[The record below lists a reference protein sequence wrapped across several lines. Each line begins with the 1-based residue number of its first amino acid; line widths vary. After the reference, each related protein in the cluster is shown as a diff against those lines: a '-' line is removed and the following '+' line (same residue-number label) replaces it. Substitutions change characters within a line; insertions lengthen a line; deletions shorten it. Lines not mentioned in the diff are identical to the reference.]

1 MNLTATLVFVVLFVF
16 VTVLGFLAS
25 GWRKG
30 NLDELHEWGLGGRQF
45 GTLVTWFLLGGDLFT
60 AFTVVA
66 IPALAFGAGAMGM
79 FAIPFCIMTFPFIF
93 MVFPRLWNIARRHG
107 YVTVADFVH
116 ARYRSKTLAL
126 VVAVTGILALM
137 PYIAL
142 QLVGLEVAIGALG
155 FDTTGAAGDIPLG
168 VAFAILAAYTYK
180 SGLRAPAMIAIVK
193 DLLIYVTVIAAAII
207 IPSKLGGF
215 AHIFAA
221 IPAPKRLLHAAD
233 ATSLNDYGVY
243 VSIALGS
250 AMATV
255 LYPHAA
261 TALLSSKSG
270 NTVRR
275 NMALL
280 PIYTLLL
287 GFITLLGYMAV
298 ASGVRGMPEY
308 AKFFA
313 AYGNNFAVPALFL
326 HFFPSWLAGLAF
338 AAIGIGALVPAAIM
352 SIAAANLY
360 TRNVHLAIIN
370 PHMTG
375 RDETQ
380 LSKLVAVFVKIGAV
394 AIIFGLPVSY
404 AVDLQLLGGIWIIQ
418 TLPTV
423 VFGLFGR
430 TFDARGLLVGLLT
443 GLASGTWMVAQLH
456 FKTSVYPLHFGG
468 YIVPLY
474 SAIWALALNIVV
486 AGALTLLA
494 KVSGLVSPGDLSL
507 TAESLSED
515 GSANHTMESV

>member
-1 MNLTATLVFVVLFVF
+1 MNVTATVVFVALFLL
-16 VTVLGFLAS
+16 VTILGFLAS

-30 NLDELHEWGLGGRQF
+30 NLDELDEWGLGGRQF
-45 GTLVTWFLLGGDLFT
+45 GTIVTWFLLGGDLFT

-79 FAIPFCIMTFPFIF
+79 FAIPFCIILFPFIF
-93 MVFPRLWNIARRHG
+93 VVFPRLWNIARRHG
-107 YVTVADFVH
+107 YITVADFVH

-126 VVAVTGILALM
+126 VVALTGIFALM

-142 QLVGLEVAIGALG
+142 QLVGLEVAFGALG
-155 FDTTGAAGDIPLG
+155 FDMTGAAGDIPLAA
-168 VAFAILAAYTYK
+168 AFAILAAYTYK

-193 DLLIYVTVIAAAII
+193 DVLIYVTVIAALII
-207 IPSKLGGF
+207 IPAKLGGSE
-215 AHIFAA
+215 HIFAA
-221 IPAPKRLLHAAD
+221 IPAPKRLLRAPD

-261 TALLSSKSG
+261 TALLSSRSG

-275 NMALL
+275 SMALL

-298 ASGVRGMPEY
+298 AADVRGMPEY

-313 AYGNNFAVPALFL
+313 VYGNNFAVPALFL

-360 TRNVHLAIIN
+360 TRNVHLAFIN
-370 PHMTG
+370 PRMTG
-375 RDETQ
+375 RDETR
-380 LSKLVAVFVKIGAV
+380 LSKLAAVFVKVGAV

-404 AVDLQLLGGIWIIQ
+404 ATDLQLLAGVWIIQ
-418 TLPTV
+418 TLPAV

-430 TFDARGLLVGLLT
+430 AFDARGLLVGLLT
-443 GLASGTWMVAQLH
+443 GLVCGMWMVAQSN

-468 YIVPLY
+468 YSVPLY
-474 SAIWALALNIVV
+474 SAIWALALNILV
-486 AGALTLLA
+486 AGAISLLA
-494 KVSGLVSPGDLSL
+494 KICGLVNTADLSL
-507 TAESLSED
+507 TADISCDDDS
-515 GSANHTMESV
+515 SANPMESV

>member
-1 MNLTATLVFVVLFVF
+1 MNIGATVVFSVLFLL
-16 VTVLGFLAS
+16 VTVLGFVAA
-25 GWRKG
+25 GWRRG
-30 NLDELHEWGLGGRQF
+30 NLDELAEWGLGGRQF
-45 GTLVTWFLLGGDLFT
+45 GTIVTWFLLGGDLFT

-66 IPALAFGAGAMGM
+66 IPALAFGAGAVGM
-79 FAIPFCIMTFPFIF
+79 FAIPFCIITFPFIF
-93 MVFPRLWNIARRHG
+93 IVFPRLWRVAKQRG

-126 VVAVTGILALM
+126 AIAVTGILALM

-155 FDTTGAAGDIPLG
+155 FDTSGLTGDMPLA

-193 DLLIYVTVIAAAII
+193 DILIYVTVIAAAII
-207 IPSKLGGF
+207 IPGQLGGF
-215 AHIFAA
+215 EHIFAA
-221 IPAPKRLLHAAD
+221 IPASKRLLRPPTASGLA
-233 ATSLNDYGVY
+233 DYGAY

-250 AMATV
+250 AVATV

-275 NMALL
+275 NMVLL

-298 ASGVRGMPEY
+298 AANVRGMPEF
-308 AKFFA
+308 AKYFA

-360 TRNVHLAIIN
+360 TRNVHLAIVN
-370 PHMTG
+370 PRMTAL
-375 RDETQ
+375 DETRV
-380 LSKLVAVFVKIGAV
+380 SKLVAVFVKIGAI

-404 AVDLQLLGGIWIIQ
+404 ATDLQLLGGIWIIQ

-430 TFDARGLLVGLLT
+430 TFDPRALLIGLFS
-443 GLASGTWMVAQLH
+443 GLACGTWMVAQQH
-456 FKTSVYPLHFGG
+456 FKTSVYTLHFDG
-468 YIVPLY
+468 YAIPLY
-474 SAIWALALNIVV
+474 AAMWALLLNMIV
-486 AGALTLLA
+486 AGALSVPAWMRGAASFTGL
-494 KVSGLVSPGDLSL
+494 SGSGDSL
-507 TAESLSED
+507 RDEA
-515 GSANHTMESV
+515 

>member
-1 MNLTATLVFVVLFVF
+1 MNVIATVVFGALFLL

-25 GWRKG
+25 KWKQG
-30 NLDELHEWGLGGRQF
+30 NLDHLDEWGLGGRQF
-45 GTLVTWFLLGGDLFT
+45 GTVITWFLLGGDLFT

-79 FAIPFCIMTFPFIF
+79 FAIPFCILTFPFIF
-93 MVFPRLWNIARRHG
+93 MVFPRLWNIAKRHN
-107 YVTVADFVH
+107 YITVADFVE

-126 VVAVTGILALM
+126 IVALTGIFALM

-142 QLVGLEVAIGALG
+142 QLVGLEVVIGALG
-155 FDTTGAAGDIPLG
+155 FDTTGAAGDIPLA
-168 VAFAILAAYTYK
+168 VAFAILAAYTWK
-180 SGLRAPAMIAIVK
+180 SGLRAPAMIAVVK
-193 DLLIYVTVIAAAII
+193 DILIYVTVIAAAII
-207 IPSKLGGF
+207 IPAQLGGF
-215 AHIFAA
+215 THIFAA
-221 IPAPKRLLHAAD
+221 IPAPKLLLRSPN

-250 AMATV
+250 ALSTV

-298 ASGVRGMPEY
+298 AAGVKGMPEY
-308 AKFFA
+308 ARYFA

-360 TRNVHLAIIN
+360 TRNVHRALIN
-370 PHMTG
+370 PRMTG
-375 RDETQ
+375 LDETRV
-380 LSKLVAVFVKIGAV
+380 SKLVAVFVKVGAV

-404 AVDLQLLGGIWIIQ
+404 ATDLQLLGGIWIIQ

-430 TFDARGLLVGLLT
+430 AFDPRGLLIGLLS
-443 GLASGTWMVAQLH
+443 GLVCGTWMVVEMH

-468 YIVPLY
+468 YTVPLY
-474 SAIWALALNIVV
+474 AAIWALVLNIFV
-486 AGALTLLA
+486 AGT
-494 KVSGLVSPGDLSL
+494 LSL
-507 TAESLSED
+507 AAKMGGFANPADLGLIADTRREDSAAEK
-515 GSANHTMESV
+515 TMEGI